1 MIWTDI
7 LKLSTRSF
15 RTNASRTWL
24 TILGMGVGTS
34 AVVILVGL
42 GFGLQQILLEQ
53 IIFGDSLLS
62 LNVTSPN
69 VRTLGLTPQVIED
82 FKELDNVN
90 DVVAL
95 ASYSALMTVGDL
107 TGNVFL
113 QGAESQYLRFAGL
126 PLAAGRAFNNG
137 AGSKEVI
144 LSQATLKL
152 FDLGEDIDAVLGT
165 RVLLRALVPSASGTG
180 TVELSLQG
188 DYEVVGILKEDAAIT
203 VMIAL
208 DELAANFSITL
219 YERAQV
225 KVNSNEVLELV
236 ELDILEQGYLV
247 TSLSKTVEQANAIF
261 QGLQIML
268 AVFGSI
274 ALIVSSIG
282 MFNTMTVTL
291 LERTKEIGIMR
302 TIGAAPADIFK
313 LFLVE
318 SSIIGFLGGMV
329 GIGIGVATGVIL
341 NLTLNAL
348 ATRFGGVAVSLFA
361 FPFWFIAFITGFSA
375 VVGFLTGIFPSKRA
389 AVINPLDAIR
399 YE

>member
-1 MIWTDI
+1 MFVHDL

-24 TILGMGVGTS
+24 TILGMGVGIS

-69 VRTLGLTPQVIED
+69 VRTLGLTAEVVEEFETIDRVED
-82 FKELDNVN
+82 
-90 DVVAL
+90 ASPL
-95 ASYSALMTVGDL
+95 ASYSALMTVDDL

-113 QGAESQYLRFAGL
+113 QGAEPRYLRYAGI
-126 PLAAGRAFNNG
+126 PLVAGQVFGDG
-137 AGSKEVI
+137 AGSKEI
-144 LSQATLKL
+144 LLSQATLKL
-152 FDLGEDIDAVLGT
+152 FDFGDDPEAALGK
-165 RVLLRALVPSASGTG
+165 RVSLRALVPNNSGTG
-180 TVELSLQG
+180 TTEVPLQG
-188 DYEVVGILKEDAAIT
+188 EYEVVGVLSEEAAIN
-203 VMIAL
+203 VMVSL
-208 DELAANFSITL
+208 EELSANFAVNL
-219 YERAQV
+219 YERVQV
-225 KVNSNEVLELV
+225 KVDSNEGLGAV
-236 ELDILEQGYLV
+236 ETAILEQGYLV
-247 TSLSKTVEQANAIF
+247 SSLQKTVEQANKIF

-274 ALIVSSIG
+274 ALVVSSIG

-302 TIGAAPADIFK
+302 TIGAAPVDIFI

-318 SSIIGFLGGMV
+318 STIIAFLGGV
-329 GIGIGVATGVIL
+329 IGIGIGVVIGVAL

-348 ATRFGGVAVSLFA
+348 ATQFGGVAVSLFA
-361 FPFWFIAFITGFSA
+361 YPLWFIGFIAGFSA
-375 VVGFLTGIFPSKRA
+375 VVGFLTGIFPSRRA
-389 AVINPLDAIR
+389 SKINPLDAIR

>member
-1 MIWTDI
+1 MYVRDL

-24 TILGMGVGTS
+24 TILGMGVGIS

-69 VRTLGLTPQVIED
+69 VRTLGLTPEVVED
-82 FKELDNVN
+82 LETIDRV
-90 DVVAL
+90 DAVAPL
-95 ASYSALMTVGDL
+95 ASYSALMTVDEL

-113 QGAESQYLRFAGL
+113 QGAEPQYLRFAGL
-126 PLAAGRAFNNG
+126 PLVAGRVFREG
-137 AGSKEVI
+137 AGTKELL
-144 LSQATLKL
+144 LSQATLTL
-152 FDLGEDIDAVLGT
+152 FDLGDDPEAALGR
-165 RVLLRALVPSASGTG
+165 RVTMRALVPNASGSG
-180 TVELSLQG
+180 TTEVPLQG
-188 DYEVVGILKEDAAIT
+188 EFEVVGVMSEEAAIT
-203 VMIAL
+203 AML
-208 DELAANFSITL
+208 PLEELAANFAVNL
-219 YERAQV
+219 YERVQV
-225 KVNSNEVLELV
+225 KVDSNESLDSV
-236 ELDILEQGYLV
+236 ELSIIERGFLV
-247 TSLSKTVEQANAIF
+247 SSLSKTVEQANQIF

-274 ALIVSSIG
+274 ALVVSSIG

-302 TIGAAPADIFK
+302 TIGAAPVDIFI

-318 SSIIGFLGGMV
+318 STIIAFLGGI
-329 GIGIGVATGVIL
+329 IGIAIGVIVGVIL

-348 ATRFGGVAVSLFA
+348 ATQFGGVAVSLFA
-361 FPFWFIAFITGFSA
+361 YPLWFILFIAGFSA
-375 VVGFLTGIFPSKRA
+375 VVGFLTGIFPSRRA
-389 AVINPLDAIR
+389 SRINPLDAIR